1 MTEQPNT
8 SPNESPSEQDM
19 QEFERKFN
27 EFFESLSEREKPEA
41 AAMVVLAGEYETSQ
55 EGSTEVEQGEE
66 KQDVDTLSEKEIESF
81 VAKLDNFHDS
91 LPEGQHQILDSMAAK
106 AFVHVGP
113 EDDQDDVQGHYWQRT
128 EAYYPTGSSFANFN
142 YFENFCSSI
151 GGRMRFR
158 YITWN
163 GKVAFGCWR

>member
-1 MTEQPNT
+1 MTEHTNIP
-8 SPNESPSEQDM
+8 PSEQDM
-19 QEFERKFN
+19 REFESKFN

-55 EGSTEVEQGEE
+55 EGSTEVEQREE
-66 KQDVDTLSEKEIESF
+66 NQDVEAPLSEEEIEAF
-81 VAKLDNFHDS
+81 VAKLDSFHDS

-113 EDDQDDVQGHYWQRT
+113 EDEQDDVQGHYWQRT
-128 EAYYPTGSSFANFN
+128 EAYYPTASSFTNFN

-163 GKVAFGCWR
+163 GQVAFGCWR